1 MKRILFLT
9 ACCLWA
15 LNAQAQIEAYTT
27 WPYYYSDFQEGKLTL
42 SNGQT
47 RIMPIN
53 IHLLKGDLHFIDEK
67 GIIQMAP
74 AGQFSAVQIGEDYF
88 RRVGGYLMKITAGP
102 DEKNYVAVRRIAD
115 LTALNETGGAYGVS
129 STTASTQR
137 ITSVDMPGMVNTSH
151 MELMQNKENGK
162 KLKIK
167 AEYYVVLDGKDVRAS
182 KKDFSEAIGA
192 DRTPAFKQFL
202 KKNKINWKDEQSLL
216 KLFDFLA
223 EQTK

>member
-1 MKRILFLT
+1 MKRILLLT
-9 ACCLWA
+9 ACWLLA
-15 LNAQAQIEAYTT
+15 LPALAQIDAYTT
-27 WPYYYSDFQEGKLTL
+27 WPYYYPDFQQGTLTL

-47 RIMPIN
+47 RVMPIN
-53 IHLLKGDLHFIDEK
+53 IHLLKGDLHFVDEK

-74 AGQFSAVQIGEDYF
+74 AGQFSAVQIGEDVF
-88 RRVGGYLMKITAGP
+88 RRVNGYLMKITPGP
-102 DEKNYVAVRRIAD
+102 DDKNFVAVRSLAD

-137 ITSVDMPGMVNTSH
+137 ITSVDMPGFVNTSH
-151 MELMQNKENGK
+151 MEQFQHRESGK

-167 AEYYVVLDGKDVRAS
+167 KEFYVVVDGQAIKAS
-182 KKDFSEAIGA
+182 KKEVTEAFGA
-192 DRTPAFKQFL
+192 DRADAFKQFL

-223 EQTK
+223 Q

>member
-1 MKRILFLT
+1 MKRILLLT
-9 ACCLWA
+9 ACWLLA
-15 LNAQAQIEAYTT
+15 LPALAQIDAYTT
-27 WPYYYSDFQEGKLTL
+27 WPYYYPDFQQGTLTL

-47 RIMPIN
+47 RVMPIN
-53 IHLLKGDLHFIDEK
+53 IHLLKGDLHFVDEK

-74 AGQFSAVQIGEDYF
+74 AGQFSAVQIGEEVF
-88 RRVGGYLMKITAGP
+88 RRVNGYLMKITPGP
-102 DEKNYVAVRRIAD
+102 DDKNFVAVRSLAD

-137 ITSVDMPGMVNTSH
+137 ITSVDMPGFVNTSH
-151 MELMQNKENGK
+151 MEQFQHRESGK

-167 AEYYVVLDGKDVRAS
+167 KEFYVVVDGQAIKAS
-182 KKDFSEAIGA
+182 KKEVTEAFGA
-192 DRTPAFKQFL
+192 DRADAFKQFL

-223 EQTK
+223 Q

>member
-1 MKRILFLT
+1 MKRILLLT
-9 ACCLWA
+9 ACWLLA
-15 LNAQAQIEAYTT
+15 LPALAQIDAYTT
-27 WPYYYSDFQEGKLTL
+27 WPYYYPDFQQGTLTL

-47 RIMPIN
+47 RVMPIN
-53 IHLLKGDLHFIDEK
+53 IHLLKGDLHFVDEK

-74 AGQFSAVQIGEDYF
+74 AGQFSAVQIGEDVF
-88 RRVGGYLMKITAGP
+88 RRVNGYLMKITPGP
-102 DEKNYVAVRRIAD
+102 DDKNFVAVRSLAD

-137 ITSVDMPGMVNTSH
+137 ITSVDMPGFVNTSH
-151 MELMQNKENGK
+151 MEQFQHRESGK

-167 AEYYVVLDGKDVRAS
+167 KEFYVVVDGLAIKAS
-182 KKDFSEAIGA
+182 KKEVTEAFGA
-192 DRTPAFKQFL
+192 DRADAFKQFL

-223 EQTK
+223 Q